1 LQDWVKERVVSRILV
16 TGAAGFIGSR
26 LAETLAGREHEVVAL
41 DCFLPDLYSADLKRD
56 RFAQVTSLP
65 NVEGIVA
72 DLRVDPLHEIGP
84 IDVVINEAAMPGLTK
99 SWEDLKL
106 YVDNNLH
113 ALDNLIRATSS
124 DRLKKFV
131 QISTSSVY
139 GRIATGTEDSPT
151 NPFSPY
157 GVSKLAAE
165 KLGFAHL
172 DNFGLPFTVLR
183 YFSVYGPGQRP
194 DMAYHRF
201 LEKAKTGEAVT
212 VYGDGEQ
219 RRTNT
224 YIDDCVE
231 ATIAAIDFAEPGE
244 TYNIS
249 GNQSTSINEALETIR
264 EVTGSSLPAEY
275 KAVRP
280 GDQKET
286 RGDISKAQRD
296 LGYRPT
302 WTLKDGLAEQWAW
315 QKDLPSK

>member
-1 LQDWVKERVVSRILV
+1 MSKILV
-16 TGAAGFIGSR
+16 TGAAGFVGSR
-26 LAETLAGREHEVVAL
+26 LTETLANQGHNVVAL
-41 DCFLPDLYSADLKRD
+41 DCFLPDLYSAAIKKD
-56 RFAQVTSLP
+56 RFAYLTTLP
-65 NVEGIVA
+65 NVTGMVA
-72 DLRVDPLHEIGP
+72 DLRVDNLTSIGP
-84 IDVVINEAAMPGLTK
+84 VDVVINEAAMPGLTK
-99 SWEDLKL
+99 SWEDLQL

-113 ALDNLIRATSS
+113 ALDRLIRATTS
-124 DRLKKFV
+124 DSLQKFI

-139 GRIATGTEDSPT
+139 GRIATGSEDSPT
-151 NPFSPY
+151 DPYSPY

-201 LEKAKTGEAVT
+201 LEKAKTGGTVT

-224 YIDDCVE
+224 YIDDCVA
-231 ATIAAIDFAEPGE
+231 ATIAAIDHAEPGD

-249 GNQSTSINEALETIR
+249 GTQSVSINEAIETVR
-264 EVTGSSLPAEY
+264 AVTGAKLPVDY
-275 KAVRP
+275 QPVRP

-286 RGDISKAQRD
+286 RGDISKAQRV
-296 LGYRPT
+296 LGYEPT
-302 WTLKDGLAEQWAW
+302 WALHDGLAAQWTW
-315 QKDLPSK
+315 QKDRPH

>member
-1 LQDWVKERVVSRILV
+1 MSRILV
-16 TGAAGFIGSR
+16 TGAAGFVGSR
-26 LAETLAGREHEVVAL
+26 LTETLASRGHDVVAL
-41 DCFLPDLYSADLKRD
+41 DCFLPDLYSAEIKQN
-56 RFAQVTSLP
+56 RFRYVTSLP
-65 NVEGIVA
+65 NVTGIVA
-72 DLRVDPLHEIGP
+72 DLRKDELESIGHV
-84 IDVVINEAAMPGLTK
+84 DVVINEAAMPGLTK

-113 ALDNLIRATSS
+113 ALDRLIRATTHDS
-124 DRLKKFV
+124 LQKFI

-139 GRIATGTEDSPT
+139 GRIAIGAEDSPT
-151 NPFSPY
+151 NPYSPY

-165 KLGFAHL
+165 KLGFAHM

-201 LEKAKTGEAVT
+201 LEKAKTGDTVT

-231 ATIAAIDFAEPGE
+231 ATIAAIDHAEPGD

-249 GNQSTSINEALETIR
+249 GKQSVSINEAIETIR
-264 EVTGSSLPAEY
+264 DVTGQTLPIDYQPA
-275 KAVRP
+275 RP

-286 RGDISKAQRD
+286 RGDIDKAQRV
-296 LGYRPT
+296 LGYTPT
-302 WTLKDGLAEQWAW
+302 WSLKDGLAAQWAW
-315 QKDLPSK
+315 QKDLPS

>member
-1 LQDWVKERVVSRILV
+1 MSRILV
-16 TGAAGFIGSR
+16 TGAAGFVGSR
-26 LAETLAGREHEVVAL
+26 LTETLASRGHEVIAL
-41 DCFLPDLYSADLKRD
+41 DCFLPDLYSADIKRQRFD
-56 RFAQVTSLP
+56 RMTLLP
-65 NVEGIVA
+65 NVTGVVA
-72 DLRVDPLHEIGP
+72 DLREDNLEAIGSV
-84 IDVVINEAAMPGLTK
+84 DVVINEAAMPGLTK
-99 SWEDLKL
+99 SWDDLKL
-106 YVDNNLH
+106 YIDNNLH
-113 ALDNLIRATSS
+113 ALDRLIRATAHES
-124 DRLKKFV
+124 LKKFI

-201 LEKAKTGEAVT
+201 LEKAKTGDTVT

-231 ATIAAIDFAEPGE
+231 ATIAAIDHAKPGD

-249 GNQSTSINEALETIR
+249 GIQSVSINEAIETIR
-264 EVTGSSLPAEY
+264 EVTGQTLPVDYQPA
-275 KAVRP
+275 RP

-286 RGDISKAQRD
+286 RGDIQKAQRV
-296 LGYRPT
+296 LGYTPS
-302 WTLKDGLAEQWAW
+302 WSLKDGLAAQWAW
-315 QKDLPSK
+315 QRDLPS

>member
-1 LQDWVKERVVSRILV
+1 MSRILV
-16 TGAAGFIGSR
+16 TGAAGFVGSR
-26 LAETLAGREHEVVAL
+26 LTETLASRGHDVVAL
-41 DCFLPDLYSADLKRD
+41 DCFLPDLYSAEIKQN
-56 RFAQVTSLP
+56 RFRHVTSLP
-65 NVEGIVA
+65 NVTGIVA
-72 DLRVDPLHEIGP
+72 DLRKDELESIGHV
-84 IDVVINEAAMPGLTK
+84 DVVINEAAMPGLTK

-113 ALDNLIRATSS
+113 ALDRLIRATTHDS
-124 DRLKKFV
+124 LQKFI

-139 GRIATGTEDSPT
+139 GRIAIGAEDSPT
-151 NPFSPY
+151 NPYSPY

-165 KLGFAHL
+165 KLGFAHM

-201 LEKAKTGEAVT
+201 LEKAKTGDTVT

-231 ATIAAIDFAEPGE
+231 ATIAAIDHAEPGD

-249 GNQSTSINEALETIR
+249 GKQSVSINEAIETIR
-264 EVTGSSLPAEY
+264 EVTGQTLPIDYQPA
-275 KAVRP
+275 RP

-286 RGDISKAQRD
+286 RGDIDKAQRV
-296 LGYRPT
+296 LGYTPT
-302 WTLKDGLAEQWAW
+302 WSLKDGLAAQWAW
-315 QKDLPSK
+315 QKDLPS

>member
-1 LQDWVKERVVSRILV
+1 MSRILV
-16 TGAAGFIGSR
+16 TGAAGFVGSR
-26 LAETLAGREHEVVAL
+26 LTETLAKRGHEVIAL
-41 DCFLPDLYSADLKRD
+41 DCFLPDLYSADIKRR
-56 RFAQVTSLP
+56 RFDHVTSML
-65 NVEGIVA
+65 NVTGVVA
-72 DLRVDPLHEIGP
+72 DLRDDNLEVIGP
-84 IDVVINEAAMPGLTK
+84 VDVVINEAAMPGLTK

-113 ALDNLIRATSS
+113 ALDRLIRATAHDS
-124 DRLKKFV
+124 LKKFI

-151 NPFSPY
+151 NPYSPY

-172 DNFGLPFTVLR
+172 ENFGLPFTVLR

-201 LEKAKTGEAVT
+201 LEKAKTGDTVT

-231 ATIAAIDFAEPGE
+231 ATIAAIDRAEPGD

-249 GNQSTSINEALETIR
+249 GTESVSINEALATIR
-264 EVTGSSLPAEY
+264 SVTGADF
-275 KAVRP
+275 AVDYQPVRA

-286 RGDISKAQRD
+286 RGDIGKAQSV
-296 LGYRPT
+296 LGYQPS
-302 WTLKDGLAEQWAW
+302 WALGDGLAAQWEW
-315 QKDLPSK
+315 QKNLPR

>member
-1 LQDWVKERVVSRILV
+1 VSRILV

-26 LAETLAGREHEVVAL
+26 LAETLAGGGHEVVAL
-41 DCFLPDLYSADLKRD
+41 DCFLPDLYSAEIKRD

-65 NVEGIVA
+65 NVEGVVA
-72 DLRVDPLHEIGP
+72 DLRVDPPHGIGQ

-139 GRIATGTEDSPT
+139 GRIATGSEDSPT

-194 DMAYHRF
+194 DMAYNRF

-231 ATIAAIDFAEPGE
+231 ATIAAIDSAKPGE
-244 TYNIS
+244 VYNIS
-249 GNQSTSINEALETIR
+249 GDQSTSINEALEAIR
-264 EVTGSSLPAEY
+264 DVTGSSLPAEY
-275 KAVRP
+275 KPVRP

-286 RGDISKAQRD
+286 RGDISKARRD
-296 LGYRPT
+296 LGYQPT
-302 WTLKDGLAEQWAW
+302 WTLKDGLAQQWEW
-315 QKDLPSK
+315 QKGLPGR

>member
-1 LQDWVKERVVSRILV
+1 VSRILV
-16 TGAAGFIGSR
+16 TGAAGFVGSR
-26 LAETLAGREHEVVAL
+26 LTEALASRGHDVVAL
-41 DCFLPDLYSADLKRD
+41 DCFLPDLYSADMKRN
-56 RFAQVTSLP
+56 RFGHVTSLP
-65 NVEGIVA
+65 GVTGLIA
-72 DLRVDPLHEIGP
+72 DLRGDNLEAIGP
-84 IDVVINEAAMPGLTK
+84 VDVVINEAAMPGLTK

-113 ALDNLIRATSS
+113 ALDRLIRATAHDS
-124 DRLKKFV
+124 LKKFI

-139 GRIATGTEDSPT
+139 GRIAVGSEDSPT
-151 NPFSPY
+151 DPYSPY

-201 LEKAKTGEAVT
+201 LEKAKTGDTVT

-231 ATIAAIDFAEPGE
+231 ATIAAIDHAEPGD

-249 GNQSTSINEALETIR
+249 GSQSVSINEALDTIR
-264 EVTGSSLPAEY
+264 SVTGAELPADY
-275 KAVRP
+275 QPVRP

-286 RGDISKAQRD
+286 RGDITKAQRV
-296 LGYRPT
+296 LGYHPT
-302 WTLKDGLAEQWAW
+302 WTLRDGLQAQWVW
-315 QKDLPSK
+315 QKDLPS